1 LNPNDQQLRASLAGA
16 VDLSSLKNR
25 PTAASASENAVPAGA
40 AFGAAGRQ
48 AAAVGEVSEGAPS
61 AEVDSGNFEL
71 ASLVNELT
79 TTNLRSFMAISNS
92 VPVLV
97 EFYTT
102 RSEHSRDLSIKLARL
117 VRAAEGRIV
126 LARADADSNP
136 ELVKAFDVQALPSVH
151 VVLKGQPV
159 ALFTADQPEEAI
171 TEVLTK
177 VMFAA
182 GQNGMNGTVSVTQS
196 AEAAAS
202 DQPPVSPKHMAGI
215 AALNEGNLA
224 LAEKEFA
231 AVLADSPA
239 DVVAAEALAQIR
251 LQIRLENADFE
262 SVLASTP
269 ETLEETLLKA
279 DCVLATG
286 ELDAAFDLILDRFAS
301 QIGEREA
308 LRTRLLELFVA
319 VGAGDAVARARKRL
333 TMLLY

>member
-1 LNPNDQQLRASLAGA
+1 LNQNEQQLRASLAGA
-16 VDLSSLKNR
+16 VDLSSLKQR
-25 PTAASASENAVPAGA
+25 AIQSGQPTGGASGAESTQGA
-40 AFGAAGRQ
+40 AFGATQ
-48 AAAVGEVSEGAPS
+48 AQGQAESGAAPS
-61 AEVDSGNFEL
+61 GEPGNFEL

-79 TTNLRSFMAISNS
+79 VNNLRTFMAISNS

-102 RSEHSRDLSIKLARL
+102 RSEHSRDLSVKLSRL

-126 LARADADSNP
+126 LARADADSSP

-182 GQNGMNGTVSVTQS
+182 GQNGMHGTVTVTES
-196 AEAAAS
+196 AEAAAN
-202 DQPPVSPKHMAGI
+202 DQPPVSPKHAAGI
-215 AALNEGNLA
+215 AALNDGNLA

-251 LQIRLENADFE
+251 LQMRLEDVDFE
-262 SVLASTP
+262 AVLANTP
-269 ETLEETLLKA
+269 KTLAETLLKA

-286 ELDAAFDLILDRFAS
+286 ELDKAFDLLLERFANEFA
-301 QIGEREA
+301 ERDEIRA
-308 LRTRLLELFVA
+308 RLLELFVA
-319 VGAGDAVARARKRL
+319 IGAGESVARARKRL
-333 TMLLY
+333 TMLMY